1 MLIKKGFLLIK
12 SWGSLDSYQE
22 EVLAFSEYRNEI
34 QKEIDS
40 YDLQIKSELERYERI
55 CSEIKMYVQ
64 KARKFISTIGDHKS
78 TKESRKL
85 KKELYFKENPVPE
98 SISEY
103 VYYCF
108 KSEYLSEIEPEYPA
122 EFSIREFGY
131 SK

>member
-12 SWGSLDSYQE
+12 SWGDHDSYQE
-22 EVLAFSEYRNEI
+22 EVLAFSESKDDI
-34 QKEIDS
+34 QKELDS
-40 YDLQIKSELERYERI
+40 YDLQTRSELDRYKRI
-55 CSEIKMYVQ
+55 CSEIKSYVQ

-85 KKELYFKENPVPE
+85 KKESYFKENPVPE

-108 KSEYLSEIEPEYPA
+108 ISEYLSEIKPEYPA
-122 EFSIREFGY
+122 EFSIKEFG
-131 SK
+131 SSE